1 MLKKINIILVCA
13 FSALT
18 IKYNIGFALLSP
30 IILFYLMKE
39 FKNIYYTYIP
49 SIIMTILFSF
59 KDIFALIY
67 SLSII
72 TIIYFIYRYI
82 SRKINYKFKYIN
94 IIYSVMLV
102 IINISSYYI
111 FKQEISLGM
120 MIIFSLLS
128 GMIYLYLDYFIL
140 KMINNLNDHSIL
152 CLDIVLSL
160 IAIIG
165 GLNQEIYYI
174 NLGLLIASFFMM
186 YFARNYKNITSIVYS
201 FFLTILGF
209 GLFKIEEFLFVP
221 IISGMYLINSIYI
234 ILPLNGIIIL
244 SIFFLNN
251 VFQKEMLVGIMG
263 ITIIFEIL
271 NIFIINNDSKKIDS
285 SENIYDKIQSSTSQE
300 LLKYALFLDKFA
312 NTFKNPKEYNE
323 HISSGIKTIVHN
335 FCTNCPK
342 QKECFEKYRSSLYMI
357 FKSIIKKEEQDCLE
371 FNGYCPNIDKIK
383 YICNN
388 VLKQINQI
396 SPKEKANNNILL
408 AQINGFSN
416 TIKKYVLDIN
426 SKEEL
431 NYIDL
436 INLKKA
442 LIDFGYNITY
452 YEISKQYVDDFLITI
467 GFKGIKFITLK
478 EELKDI
484 AHNYINQDLSV
495 VFYKEDNRNIY
506 VNIIPKIKI
515 DVTYGFGSLSYEGLD
530 ICGDNYLV
538 KEMQNGRF
546 ISAISDGMGKGYRA
560 FYESNTTL
568 NLIEDIIS
576 LNISTDTALDI
587 LNTYYTVQEYLEEY
601 ATLDFIEINRY
612 KKRANFYKMG
622 ATSSYIFKKNGHIDK
637 IINKHLP
644 FGIDDEIDVNT
655 YDLESGDL
663 ILMSSDG
670 IFENVV
676 EEKEFES
683 FIGDIKNYPPQRIVY
698 EILNY
703 TLNHKIQTKDDMSIV
718 ALKVQNVA

>member
-59 KDIFALIY
+59 NDIFALIY

-111 FKQEISLGM
+111 FKHEISLGM

-342 QKECFEKYRSSLYMI
+342 QKECFEKYRSSLYII
-357 FKSIIKKEEQDCLE
+357 FKSIIKKEEQECLE
-371 FNGYCPNIDKIK
+371 FNGYCPNVDKIK

-467 GFKGIKFITLK
+467 GFKGTKFITLK

-495 VFYKEDNRNIY
+495 VFYKEDNKNIY

>member
-18 IKYNIGFALLSP
+18 IKYIIGFALLSP

-49 SIIMTILFSF
+49 SIIMTVLFSF

-111 FKQEISLGM
+111 FKHEISLGM

-209 GLFKIEEFLFVP
+209 GLFKIEEFLFIP
-221 IISGMYLINSIYI
+221 IISGMYLINSIYV

-371 FNGYCPNIDKIK
+371 FNGYCPNVDKIK

>member
-1 MLKKINIILVCA
+1 MLKKINIILICA

-49 SIIMTILFSF
+49 SVLMVALFSF
-59 KDIFALIY
+59 KDIFSLIY

-72 TIIYFIYRYI
+72 TIVYFIYKYI
-82 SRKINYKFKYIN
+82 SKKTNNSFKYSNFIFM
-94 IIYSVMLV
+94 IVLIV
-102 IINISSYYI
+102 INISSYFI
-111 FKQEISLGM
+111 FKQGINIPIML
-120 MIIFSLLS
+120 IFSLIS

-140 KMINNLNDHSIL
+140 KIVHNLNEHSIL
-152 CLDIVLSL
+152 CLDIVLTL

-165 GLNQEIYYI
+165 GLNQNIYNI
-174 NLGLLIASFFMM
+174 NLGLLISSFFMM
-186 YFARNYKNITSIVYS
+186 YFSRTYKNISSLIYS
-201 FFLTILGF
+201 FFLTVIGF
-209 GLFKIEEFLFVP
+209 GLFKMEEFLFIP
-221 IISGMYLINSIYI
+221 IVSGMYLISSIYI
-234 ILPLNGIIIL
+234 ILPLNGLIVL

-251 VFQKEMLVGIMG
+251 IFEKEMLISIMG
-263 ITIIFEIL
+263 STIIFEIL
-271 NIFIINNDSKKIDS
+271 SIFIINNEPKKVDS
-285 SENIYDKIQSSTSQE
+285 SENIYEKIQSATSSE

-312 NTFKNPKEYNE
+312 NNFKNPKEYNE

-335 FCTNCPK
+335 FCSNCPK
-342 QKECFEKYRSSLYMI
+342 QKECFEKYRSSLYVI
-357 FKSIIKKEEQDCLE
+357 FKNIIKKEDEILE
-371 FNGYCPNIDKIK
+371 FNDYCPQIYKIRH
-383 YICNN
+383 ICNN
-388 VLKQINQI
+388 VLKQINKI
-396 SPKEKANNNILL
+396 SPEEKANNNILL
-408 AQINGFSN
+408 AQMNGFSN

-426 SKEEL
+426 SKEE
-431 NYIDL
+431 IDYVNL
-436 INLKKA
+436 VSLKKA
-442 LIDFGYNITY
+442 LIDYGFNITY
-452 YEISKQYVDDFLITI
+452 YEISKQYACDFLITI
-467 GFKGIKFITLK
+467 GFKGVKFTSLK
-478 EELKDI
+478 EELERI
-484 AHNYINQDLSV
+484 AFNYINQDLSV
-495 VFYKEDNRNIY
+495 VFYKEVNKNIY

-515 DVTYGFGSLSYEGLD
+515 DVTYGFGSLSCEGLD

-560 FYESNTTL
+560 FCESNTTL

-587 LNTYYTVQEYLEEY
+587 LNTYYMVQEYLEEY
-601 ATLDFIEINRY
+601 ATLDFVEINRY
-612 KKRANFYKMG
+612 EKRANFYKMG

-676 EEKEFES
+676 EEAEFET
-683 FIGDIKNYPPQRIVY
+683 FISNIKNYPPQRIVY

>member
-59 KDIFALIY
+59 NDIFALIY

-111 FKQEISLGM
+111 FKHEISLGM

-209 GLFKIEEFLFVP
+209 GLFKIEEFLFIP

-342 QKECFEKYRSSLYMI
+342 QKECFEKYRSSLYII
-357 FKSIIKKEEQDCLE
+357 FKSIIKKEEQGCLE
-371 FNGYCPNIDKIK
+371 FNGYCPNVDKIK

-495 VFYKEDNRNIY
+495 VFYKEDNKNIY
-506 VNIIPKIKI
+506 INIIPKIKI